1 MPVSDVGSPVG
12 VRVLVDCLA
21 LGRYNGCVPALTV
34 PEARRIVENQVLAH
48 RLRPAEEDLPLDQAA
63 GRVLARDAVA
73 DRNYPPLPRSVRD
86 GFAVRAVDV
95 PGRLR
100 VAGEVRAG
108 ERYSGRVEAGECV
121 EIMTGAPVPDG
132 ADAIIM
138 VEHTTR
144 DGEFMLTD
152 RSAAVGDFIN
162 PVGAEATAG
171 DCLIAAGQRL
181 DYARVALLAMAGIPS
196 VRAFARPAVAILA
209 TGDEIVEVHEA
220 VADHQIRNSNA
231 YSLAVQVRRA
241 GGLPTILPVARDTV
255 EDTTRLVECGLDAD
269 LLLLSGG
276 VSAGK
281 YDVVETVLANLGGEF
296 FFDRVLIQPGQPLVF
311 GRARGRFFFGLP
323 GNPASTMVTFEV
335 FARAALELLAGQTES
350 RLVLTRARLTRDL
363 RHRAGLTRFLPA
375 WVEEGE
381 LTPIPWAGSG
391 DIAALA
397 RSNAFLVAEPD
408 RPEYR
413 AGDEIKVLLR

>member
-1 MPVSDVGSPVG
+1 MY
-12 VRVLVDCLA
+12 LLA
-21 LGRYNGCVPALTV
+21 RPPSFSSARRFPAGERYNGCVPALTV
-34 PEARRIVENQVLAH
+34 PEARRIVEQQVLAQ
-48 RLRPAEEDLPLDQAA
+48 RSQPRVVDLPLAEAA
-63 GRVLARDAVA
+63 GRVLARDVCA

-86 GFAVRAVDV
+86 GFALRAVDV

-100 VAGEVRAG
+100 VIGEVRAG
-108 ERYSGRVEAGECV
+108 ERYTGRVEPGECV

-132 ADAIIM
+132 ADAVVM
-138 VEHTTR
+138 VEHITR
-144 DGEFMLTD
+144 DGEFMVTD
-152 RSAAVGDFIN
+152 RPAAAGDFIN
-162 PVGAEATAG
+162 PIGAEAKAG
-171 DCLIAAGQRL
+171 ERLIAAGQRL
-181 DYARVALLAMAGIPS
+181 DYSRVALLAMAGVPC
-196 VRAFARPAVAILA
+196 VPVFAQPVVAILA
-209 TGDEIVEVHEA
+209 TGDEIVEVHAA

-231 YSLAVQVRRA
+231 HSLAAQVRRA

-255 EDTTRLVECGLDAD
+255 EETTVLVEQGLEAD

-281 YDVVETVLANLGGEF
+281 YDVVEKVLSNLGGEF
-296 FFDRVLIQPGQPLVF
+296 YFDRVLIQPGQPLVF

-335 FARAALELLAGQTES
+335 FGRAALELLAGQTES
-350 RLVLTRARLTRDL
+350 RLVLTRARLTRDF
-363 RHRAGLTRFLPA
+363 RHRPGLTRFLPA
-375 WVEEGE
+375 CVEDGE

-391 DIAALA
+391 DIVAMAK
-397 RSNAFLVAEPD
+397 SNAFLVADPD